1 MLPIPALRALPAL
14 AFALIAASA
23 ALLSLRPGQAVA
35 QEGLQG
41 AGQDMFDGGF
51 AQADLAPGRHIW
63 NDDPAAQGPLS
74 IAVSLPQQM
83 LYVFRGDRLIG
94 MAAVSTGSP
103 GRETPVG
110 DYQILQKAQ
119 WHRSNLYS
127 NAPMPFMQRL
137 TWDGIAIHAGA
148 NPGYPASHGCIRVP
162 TAFARKLFAATA
174 LGVRVVISDIA
185 PRMPAGPAE
194 PAEPVYLTID
204 LDALD
209 AGAPEMVGGRQ
220 AHWAAWD
227 RIEAMRSQTVRLA
240 YAPQVLGD

>member
-1 MLPIPALRALPAL
+1 MKMIPAMKAARAAGF
-14 AFALIAASA
+14 AFAMLMSLHPAWVAAQDLSA
-23 ALLSLRPGQAVA
+23 GIEA
-35 QEGLQG
+35 QTQ
-41 AGQDMFDGGF
+41 
-51 AQADLAPGRHIW
+51 LAPGRYVW
-63 NDDPAAQGPLS
+63 NDNPAADGPLS

-83 LYVFRGDRLIG
+83 LYVFRGNILVG

-137 TWDGIAIHAGA
+137 TWDGIAIHAGV
-148 NPGYPASHGCIRVP
+148 NPGYPASHGCIRIP
-162 TAFARKLFAATA
+162 AGFARKLFTATQ
-174 LGVRVVISDIA
+174 LGVRVAVGDLA
-185 PRMPAGPAE
+185 PRA

-209 AGAPEMVGGRQ
+209 AGPEIIGGGQ
-220 AHWAAWD
+220 PHWASWAQ
-227 RIEAMRSQTVRLA
+227 IEAVRTRAERLD
-240 YAPQVLGD
+240 YAPQVFVN

>member
-1 MLPIPALRALPAL
+1 MNPIPAPSAMRAIAL
-14 AFALIAASA
+14 ALAAWLA
-23 ALLSLRPGQAVA
+23 AQSGAAAA
-35 QEGLQG
+35 QEGL
-41 AGQDMFDGGF
+41 AADTM
-51 AQADLAPGRHIW
+51 QAELAPGRHVW
-63 NDDPAAQGPLS
+63 NDSPEAQGPLS

-83 LYVFRGDRLIG
+83 LYVFRGETLIG

-137 TWDGIAIHAGA
+137 TWDGIAIHAGE

-185 PRMPAGPAE
+185 PRPADA
-194 PAEPVYLTID
+194 PAEPVYLTVD

-209 AGAPEMVGGRQ
+209 AGAPEMVGGGQ

-227 RIEAMRSQTVRLA
+227 RIEAMRAQTVRLA
-240 YAPQVLGD
+240 YAPQALAD